1 MIKFYHI
8 LESLI
13 LALPHKGQQTKKI
26 GNNDF
31 SEGGKCTFCV
41 CAISEVYCG
50 LHTIQALLLVS
61 ALPM

>member
-1 MIKFYHI
+1 M
-8 LESLI
+8 I

-31 SEGGKCTFCV
+31 SEGGKGAFCV